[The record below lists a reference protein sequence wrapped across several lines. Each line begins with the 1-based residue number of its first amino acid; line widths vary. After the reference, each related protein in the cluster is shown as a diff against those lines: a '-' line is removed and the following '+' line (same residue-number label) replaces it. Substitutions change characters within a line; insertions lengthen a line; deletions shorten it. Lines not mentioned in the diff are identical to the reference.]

1 MEKSINTCITT
12 IEKSINTRIDNLS
25 NRVESIHNRVDSIH
39 NRVESIG
46 NLAAKSR
53 NLLIEDGGHGLQFE
67 IISFVVTKQNGEI
80 DYEDPTKHPHNLP
93 PIHSLKHLEG
103 LTAENLDKYH
113 RGYFPGQNIR
123 PLPLKT
129 KISNVVMAIGAPKMI
144 DDR

>member
-1 MEKSINTCITT
+1 MENSIDTRISTMENSIDTRISTM
-12 IEKSINTRIDNLS
+12 ENSINTRIDNLS
-25 NRVESIHNRVDSIH
+25 NRVESTR
-39 NRVESIG
+39 
-46 NLAAKSR
+46 NLAAKNR
-53 NLLIEDGGHGLQFE
+53 NLLIEDGGHGFEFE
-67 IISFVVTKQNGEI
+67 IVSFVVTKQNGEI

-93 PIHSLKHLEG
+93 PIHSLKHLEE

-129 KISNVVMAIGAPKMI
+129 KISNVVRAIGAPKMI